1 MVVILSG
8 CWFAVLHC
16 QDASL
21 WLLIVRMLFC
31 GCNIVRMLV

>member
-16 QDASL
+16 QAAQFVVVYCQDAGL
-21 WLLIVRMLFC
+21 WL
-31 GCNIVRMLV
+31 